1 MRSCLLAR
9 VGWVAMT
16 VAPTVFAIWNA
27 EIPTLLDAAVTMT
40 KSPAV
45 SLACSMRAPHAVTY
59 CIHEAAASSKEM
71 FRGCLTRLRAGTLAN
86 SPYVPHRA
94 ISVGGI
100 KLTTHR
106 LS

>member
-1 MRSCLLAR
+1 
-9 VGWVAMT
+9 MT
-16 VAPTVFAIWNA
+16 VAPTAFATWNA
-27 EIPTLLDAAVTMT
+27 AIPTLLDAAVTMT

-86 SPYVPHRA
+86 SPYVPHR
-94 ISVGGI
+94 
-100 KLTTHR
+100 LYR
-106 LS
+106 LSESS